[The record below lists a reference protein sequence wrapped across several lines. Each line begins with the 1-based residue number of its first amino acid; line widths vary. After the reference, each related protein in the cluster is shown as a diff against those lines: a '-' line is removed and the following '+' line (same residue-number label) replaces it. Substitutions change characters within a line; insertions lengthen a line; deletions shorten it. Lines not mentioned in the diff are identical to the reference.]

1 MARRMRWTFSSVSA
15 DTTTCSSSAA
25 ISSPAVA
32 PPPALPWLVVMPSSV
47 PCNESV
53 ELIYTR
59 ASTTQPNPSY
69 TIDMR
74 RFGGDHESAF
84 HLVPNQPTRPQHQST
99 KKKREI
105 EAERDLGSGRALTM
119 AARMRLVLSL
129 SASIPLTGSEA
140 AAHKR
145 REKEKEKKG
154 KLVRLGNWSEFLLV
168 SRLGRSE
175 IWASTGLDWAVLQH
189 GPDPAMQKILLY
201 SFARRRVRTSDL
213 VVNSHTL

>member
-1 MARRMRWTFSSVSA
+1 
-15 DTTTCSSSAA
+15 
-25 ISSPAVA
+25 
-32 PPPALPWLVVMPSSV
+32 MPSSV

-145 REKEKEKKG
+145 REKEKKG

-189 GPDPAMQKILLY
+189 GPDPAMQKILL
-201 SFARRRVRTSDL
+201 
-213 VVNSHTL
+213 

>member
-1 MARRMRWTFSSVSA
+1 VIMNPHSIW
-15 DTTTCSSSAA
+15 
-25 ISSPAVA
+25 SPTNQRGR
-32 PPPALPWLVVMPSSV
+32 S
-47 PCNESV
+47 
-53 ELIYTR
+53 I
-59 ASTTQPNPSY
+59 NP
-69 TIDMR
+69 
-74 RFGGDHESAF
+74 
-84 HLVPNQPTRPQHQST
+84 Q

-145 REKEKEKKG
+145 REKEKKG

>member
-1 MARRMRWTFSSVSA
+1 
-15 DTTTCSSSAA
+15 
-25 ISSPAVA
+25 
-32 PPPALPWLVVMPSSV
+32 
-47 PCNESV
+47 
-53 ELIYTR
+53 
-59 ASTTQPNPSY
+59 
-69 TIDMR
+69 
-74 RFGGDHESAF
+74 
-84 HLVPNQPTRPQHQST
+84 
-99 KKKREI
+99 
-105 EAERDLGSGRALTM
+105 M

-145 REKEKEKKG
+145 REKEKKGKLVRLGSFCLSLGWAVPRYGLPQAWIGPFCNMGQILQCKKYYCKG